1 MTEGAPKSTQQSESS
16 QKNSDASTASAG
28 TPAPT
33 SATDEKKLSN
43 KELKELKKK
52 EKAAKRAAKKEASG
66 ISIEKQQQQ
75 AQSKREKKQYQRE
88 QQLNGK
94 KAKNSATAQ
103 PIKVKKSTL
112 FGHLETTEER
122 RASLLAVTSAIS
134 SFKAAKITAAGLALP
149 IAANAIAGSHA
160 PTSSPLSASLSTSSQ
175 ASSANASSEGSAN
188 DTNQLLASLSLD
200 DESSLLPGT
209 SSVIPNTIAESFNN
223 PQLVSQVKELIANRE
238 LLHPATS
245 LLTSHIASYKIVG
258 SIPRCLA
265 MLETFQIVIK
275 DYKTPEGTTLSRN
288 LTSYLSHQIDFLK
301 KSRPLSVTMG
311 NAIRWLKQEISLI
324 DPSTPDLQAKEELC
338 EKITQ
343 FAREKVEFADQLIL
357 ENASQHI
364 DNDSTI
370 LTYGC
375 SKVLGELFIHNAVE
389 LNKKFQIIIVDSRP
403 LFEGRKMADMLRS
416 RGLNVMYVL
425 ITSLGT
431 VFNMDIDYVFLG
443 AHSILSNGFLYSRV
457 GTAMLA
463 MSAKRRNIP
472 VLVCCESLKFSQ
484 RVQLDSV
491 TFNELADPNDLVNI
505 DSNNPVKRRS
515 NHGFLLQ
522 RFIKEREQ
530 QNQSHPQETKNN
542 GKANIASGEN
552 SNRKDNKPILADWQD
567 FPTLNIFNIMYDL
580 TPPEYIK
587 KIITEFGALPPSS
600 VPVILREYKGSA

>member
-16 QKNSDASTASAG
+16 QKNSDASTASVG

-552 SNRKDNKPILADWQD
+552 SNRKDNRPILADWQD